1 MKQLSTLHRYNP
13 LYVGLLCIV
22 VLFAL
27 VKGLAVGIAY
37 IIGATLKL
45 GVVGIGALLI
55 LKVLLVAG
63 WLAHRKNGRTRT

>member
-13 LYVGLLCIV
+13 LYAGLLCIV

-45 GVVGIGALLI
+45 GAVGIGALLI

>member
-1 MKQLSTLHRYNP
+1 MKQLSALHRYNP
-13 LYVGLLCIV
+13 LYAGLLCIV

-27 VKGLAVGIAY
+27 VKGLAVAIAC
-37 IIGATLKL
+37 IVGATLKL

-63 WLAHRKNGRTRT
+63 WLAYGKKRGSH

>member
-13 LYVGLLCIV
+13 LYAGLLCIV

-27 VKGLAVGIAY
+27 VKGLAVAIAY
-37 IIGATLKL
+37 IVGATLKL

-63 WLAHRKNGRTRT
+63 WLAYGKKRGSH